1 MNRFIINFLIA
12 LFSIVTPVI
21 CQAVSDDTAVTAAN
35 SPTVRLRISVTDSLS
50 RQPLPY
56 AAIMLQGDQGGV
68 LANENGLATVFIDPA
83 ARNVIEVQTMGYSAK
98 TVEIPKGKKSVSVA
112 LAPTGVELKE
122 VVVRRTKE
130 KYSKKNNP
138 AVKFAESIKN
148 ARDLTDPRRHDNYN
162 YDKYERITM
171 AINQFDEGKQENW
184 LFNKFPFLS
193 EHVDTSEVSGRPIL
207 NLSVREK
214 TSRVSYRRDP
224 ESEKEYVTGQRHE
237 GIDDLMSNQQNV
249 QEALEDVFREVDLYQ
264 NDITVLQNRF
274 VSPLS
279 RIATDFYKFYLTDTV
294 EVEGERC
301 IVLSFAPHNPQ
312 AFGFIGRVYVPEGD
326 STMFI
331 KKVEMNVPRDIN
343 LNFIQKMY
351 INQQFDRAPDGSR
364 LKTKDDMIVE
374 VLVLPGTPGL
384 YFRRN
389 TAYRN
394 HNFDVTDR
402 PELFDKMERSIVD
415 PAAELRDERFW
426 ETERQFDIT
435 DNERRVGSM
444 MERLRSVPVYYW
456 SERTLKLLMSGYIHT
471 GKKSPVDIG
480 PIGEFF
486 SGNSVEGFRMQLGGL
501 TTANLSRRWFARGYA
516 AYGFKDKRFKYSG
529 ELEYSFIDKK
539 YHAREFPIKSIKV
552 RHSYDVDEIGQGS
565 AYYSNMDMIFSSFT
579 RMDNNQMTYRRES
592 ELEYVLELANHFS
605 VEAGL
610 RYTRQEATELMP
622 FVTADGHRYWKY
634 DQATFNVRLRYAPG
648 EKFYQGK
655 SERQP
660 INMDAPVFTLSHSFG
675 PMKFLGSR
683 WTINK
688 TEASVFKRF
697 WFSAFGYADVV
708 LKGGH
713 VWSQAP
719 YPNLLIPTAN
729 LSYLI
734 QPETF
739 ALLNPLEF
747 ITDTYG
753 VWDMT
758 YWANG
763 AIFNYIPLLKKLKLR
778 EVISFRGFVGHLSM
792 KNDPRFNDN
801 LYRFPEISHTQR
813 LGSTPYMEVAVGL
826 DNVFR
831 IFRVDYVW
839 RLTYRDAPG
848 IDRSGLRMSLHFT
861 F

>member
-1 MNRFIINFLIA
+1 MVLLVCGGINVNA
-12 LFSIVTPVI
+12 QEP
-21 CQAVSDDTAVTAAN
+21 QATHAV
-35 SPTVRLRISVTDSLS
+35 RIEVTDSLTG
-50 RQPLPY
+50 QPLSY
-56 AAIMLQGDQGGV
+56 AAVTLAGTQGGV
-68 LANENGLATVFIDPA
+68 LADENGRATLFVSPGE
-83 ARNVIEVQTMGYSAK
+83 NVIEAQTMGYS
-98 TVEIPKGKKSVSVA
+98 GKKVVVSSGKKRIKIELV
-112 LAPTGVELKE
+112 PTGVELKE
-122 VVVRRTKE
+122 VTVRRTKE

-138 AVKFAESIKN
+138 AVRFAEAIKK
-148 ARDLTDPRRHDNYN
+148 AKDLTDPRRNDYYN
-162 YDKYERITM
+162 YDKYERITL
-171 AINQFDEGKQENW
+171 AINKFDEKKQNNW

-193 EHVDTSEVSGRPIL
+193 EHVDTSEVSGNPIL

-214 TSRVSYRRDP
+214 VSEVYYRKEPR
-224 ESEKEYVTGQRHE
+224 SEKEYVTGRHHE
-237 GIDDLMSNQQNV
+237 GIDDLMSNQENV
-249 QEALEDVFREVDLYQ
+249 QEILEDVFREIDLYE
-264 NDITVLQNRF
+264 NDITLLQNRF

-279 RIATDFYKFYLTDTV
+279 RIASDFYKFYLTDTV
-294 EVEGERC
+294 SVDGERC
-301 IVLSFAPHNPQ
+301 VVLSFAPHNAQ
-312 AFGFIGRVYVPEGD
+312 SFGFIGRVYVSEGD

-331 KKVEMNVPRDIN
+331 KKVEMNIPRDIN
-343 LNFIQKMY
+343 LNFIQRMY
-351 INQQFDRAPDGSR
+351 INQQFERAPDRSR
-364 LKTKDDMIVE
+364 LKVKDDLIVE

-394 HNFDVTDR
+394 HNYDVPARLDILDR
-402 PELFDKMERSIVD
+402 AEKSVEAPDVSGRDQSFWEANRQIKIT
-415 PAAELRDERFW
+415 PNELR
-426 ETERQFDIT
+426 
-435 DNERRVGSM
+435 VGDM

-456 SERTLKLLMSGYIHT
+456 SERTLKLLMSGYVHT
-471 GKKSPVDIG
+471 GSNSPVDIG
-480 PIGEFF
+480 PIGEFI
-486 SGNSVEGFRMQLGGL
+486 SGNSVEGVRLQAGGL
-501 TTANLSRRWFARGYA
+501 TTAHLSKRWFARGYV
-516 AYGFKDKRFKYSG
+516 AYGFKDNRFKYSG

-539 YHAREFPIKSIKV
+539 YHAREFPVKSIKL

-565 AYYSNMDMIFSSFT
+565 SYYSNMDMIFSSFT

-610 RYTRQEATELMP
+610 RYTRQEATPLMP
-622 FVTADGHRYWKY
+622 FETGNGKRYWKY
-634 DQATFNVRLRYAPG
+634 DQATFDVKLRYAPG

-655 SERQP
+655 SERVP

-675 PMKFLGSR
+675 PMNFLGSL

-688 TEASVFKRF
+688 TEASVMKRF
-697 WFSAFGYADVV
+697 WFSAFGYADIV

-713 VWSQAP
+713 VWNQAP

-753 VWDMT
+753 VWDLT

-763 AIFNYIPLLKKLKLR
+763 AIFNYIPLFKKLKLR
-778 EVISFRGFVGHLSM
+778 EVFSFRGFIGHLSM
-792 KNDPRFNDN
+792 KNDPRFNEN
-801 LYRFPEISHTQR
+801 LFRFPEISHTQR

-826 DNVFR
+826 DNLFK

-848 IDRSGLRMSLHFT
+848 IDKSGLRMSLHFT

>member
-12 LFSIVTPVI
+12 LFVTIGPAI
-21 CQAVSDDTAVTAAN
+21 GKAAENDIARVSER
-35 SPTVRLRISVTDSLS
+35 SSTVRVRIAVTDSLS
-50 RQPLPY
+50 GQPIPY
-56 AAIMLQGDQGGV
+56 VAVMLQGNQGGV
-68 LANENGLATVFIDPA
+68 LANEKGLATVFVDPS

-98 TVEIPKGKKSVSVA
+98 IVEIPKGKKSVSVA
-112 LAPTGVELKE
+112 LVPTGVELKE
-122 VVVRRTKE
+122 VVVKRTKE

-138 AVKFAESIKN
+138 AVKFAELIKN

-214 TSRVSYRRDP
+214 TSQVSYRRDP

-237 GIDDLMSNQQNV
+237 GIDDLMSNQENV

-279 RIATDFYKFYLTDTV
+279 RIASDFYKFYLTDTV
-294 EVEGERC
+294 EVDGERC

-394 HNFDVTDR
+394 HNFNPAGR
-402 PELFDKMERSIVD
+402 PALFDKSERSIVD
-415 PAAELRDERFW
+415 PAAELRDETFW
-426 ETERQFDIT
+426 AAERQFDIT

-480 PIGEFF
+480 PIGKFF

-501 TTANLSRRWFARGYA
+501 TTANLSKRWFARGYA

-565 AYYSNMDMIFSSFT
+565 SYYSNMDMIFSSFT
-579 RMDNNQMTYRRES
+579 RMDNNQMTYKRES

-610 RYTRQEATELMP
+610 KYTRQEATALMP
-622 FVTADGHRYWKY
+622 FITGDGHRYWKY
-634 DQATFNVRLRYAPG
+634 DQATFNVKLRYAPG

-675 PMKFLGSR
+675 PMNFLGSQ

-708 LKGGH
+708 VKGGH
-713 VWSQAP
+713 VWNQAP
-719 YPNLLIPTAN
+719 YPNLLIPTSN

-753 VWDMT
+753 MWDLT

-792 KNDPRFNDN
+792 KNDPRFHDN
-801 LYRFPEISHTQR
+801 LYRFPEVSHTQR

-848 IDRSGLRMSLHFT
+848 IDRSGVRMSLHFT

>member
-1 MNRFIINFLIA
+1 MNRFLINILIA
-12 LFSIVTPVI
+12 LFVTIGSVI
-21 CQAVSDDTAVTAAN
+21 CRAADGN
-35 SPTVRLRISVTDSLS
+35 IAEDAERLSTVRVRIAVTDSLS
-50 RQPLPY
+50 GQPIPY
-56 AAIMLQGDQGGV
+56 VAIMLHGNQGGV
-68 LANENGLATVFIDPA
+68 LANEKGLATVFVNPST
-83 ARNVIEVQTMGYSAK
+83 RNAIEVQTMGYSTK
-98 TVEIPKGKKSVSVA
+98 IVEIPKGKKSISVA
-112 LAPTGVELKE
+112 LVPTGVKLKE
-122 VVVRRTKE
+122 VIVKRTKE

-138 AVKFAESIKN
+138 AVKFAESIKRT
-148 ARDLTDPRRHDNYN
+148 RDLTDPRRHDNYN

-171 AINQFDEGKQENW
+171 AINQFDEGQQENW
-184 LFNKFPFLS
+184 LFNKFPFLN
-193 EHVDTSEVSGRPIL
+193 EHVDTSEVSGQPIL

-214 TSRVSYRRDP
+214 TSQVSYRRDP
-224 ESEKEYVTGQRHE
+224 ESEKEYVTGRRHE
-237 GIDDLMSNQQNV
+237 GIDDLMSNQENI
-249 QEALEDVFREVDLYQ
+249 QEALEDVFREVDLYK

-279 RIATDFYKFYLTDTV
+279 RIASDFYKFYLTDTV
-294 EVEGERC
+294 DVEGERC

-351 INQQFDRAPDGSR
+351 INQQFERASDGSR

-394 HNFDVTDR
+394 HNFELADR
-402 PELFDKMERSIVD
+402 QALFDKSERSIVD
-415 PAAELRDERFW
+415 SAADLRDETFW
-426 ETERQFDIT
+426 ASERQFDIT
-435 DNERRVGSM
+435 DNELRVGSM

-471 GKKSPVDIG
+471 GKKNLVDLG
-480 PIGEFF
+480 PIGKFI
-486 SGNSVEGFRMQLGGL
+486 SGNTIEGLRMQLGGL
-501 TTANLSRRWFARGYA
+501 TTANLSKRWFAKGYA
-516 AYGFKDKRFKYSG
+516 AYGLKDKRFKYSG

-565 AYYSNMDMIFSSFT
+565 SYYSNMDMIFSSFT
-579 RMDNNQMTYRRES
+579 RMDNNQMTYKRES

-605 VEAGL
+605 IETGL
-610 RYTRQEATELMP
+610 KYTRQEATPLMP
-622 FVTADGHRYWKY
+622 FISGDGHSYWKY
-634 DQATFNVRLRYAPG
+634 DQATFNVKLRYAPG

-660 INMDAPVFTLSHSFG
+660 INLDAPVFTLSHSFG
-675 PMKFLGSR
+675 PMNFLGSQ

-708 LKGGH
+708 VKGGH
-713 VWSQAP
+713 VWNQAP

-729 LSYLI
+729 ISYLI

-753 VWDMT
+753 VWDLT

-763 AIFNYIPLLKKLKLR
+763 AIFNYIPFLKKLKLR

-792 KNDPRFNDN
+792 KNDPKFHNN
-801 LYRFPEISHTQR
+801 LYRFPEISNTQR

-848 IDRSGLRMSLHFT
+848 IDRTGLRMSFHFT

>member
-1 MNRFIINFLIA
+1 MVNRFTIIYIIA
-12 LFSIVTPVI
+12 LFSLISPVI
-21 CQAVSDDTAVTAAN
+21 GHAVESNNAVATATN
-35 SPTVRLRISVTDSLS
+35 VRLRVVVTDSVS
-50 RQPLPY
+50 GEPVPY
-56 AAIMLQGDQGGV
+56 VAVTLQGRHGGV
-68 LANENGLATVFIDPA
+68 LADDNGVATMFVDPSA
-83 ARNVIEVQTMGYSAK
+83 ANVIEVQTMGYSTK
-98 TVEIPKGKKSVSVA
+98 SVEIPKGKKTVKVA
-112 LAPTGVELKE
+112 LAPTGVKLKE
-122 VVVRRTKE
+122 VVVRRSKE

-138 AVKFAESIKN
+138 AVKFVESIKN
-148 ARDLTDPRRHDNYN
+148 ARELTNPRRHDNYN

-214 TSRVSYRRDP
+214 TSQVSYRHNP

-237 GIDDLMSNQQNV
+237 GIDDLMSNQENV
-249 QEALEDVFREVDLYQ
+249 QEALEDVFREIDLYQ

-294 EVEGERC
+294 EVDGERC

-312 AFGFIGRVYVPEGD
+312 TFGFIGRVYVPEGD
-326 STMFI
+326 TTMFI

-364 LKTKDDMIVE
+364 LKVKDDMIVE
-374 VLVLPGTPGL
+374 VLVIPGTPGL

-394 HNFDVTDR
+394 HNFDKAER
-402 PELFDKMERSIVD
+402 PDLFDKSERSIVD
-415 PAAELRDERFW
+415 SSAEMRDEAFW
-426 ETERQFDIT
+426 DAERQFAIT
-435 DNERRVGSM
+435 PNERRVGAM

-456 SERTLKLLMSGYIHT
+456 SEKTLKLLMSGYIHT

-480 PIGEFF
+480 PIGEFL

-501 TTANLSRRWFARGYA
+501 TTASLSKRWFARGYA
-516 AYGFKDKRFKYSG
+516 AYGFKDNRFKYSG

-539 YHAREFPIKSIKV
+539 YHAREFPIKSIKI
-552 RHSYDVDEIGQGS
+552 RHTYDVDEIGQGS
-565 AYYSNMDMIFSSFT
+565 AYYSNVDMVFSSFT
-579 RMDNNQMTYRRES
+579 RMDNNQMTYKRES
-592 ELEYVLELANHFS
+592 ELEYVLELTNHFS

-610 RYTRQEATELMP
+610 KYTRQEATELMP
-622 FVTADGHRYWKY
+622 FVTGDGRRYWKY
-634 DQATFNVRLRYAPG
+634 NQATFNVGLRYAPG

-675 PMKFLGSR
+675 PMNFLGSM

-713 VWSQAP
+713 VWNQAP
-719 YPNLLIPTAN
+719 YPNLLIPTSN
-729 LSYLI
+729 LTYLI

-753 VWDMT
+753 VWDLT

-763 AIFNYIPLLKKLKLR
+763 AILNYVPLLKKLKLR
-778 EVISFRGFVGHLSM
+778 EVLSFRGFVGHLSM
-792 KNDPRFNDN
+792 KNDPRFHEN
-801 LYRFPEISHTQR
+801 LFRFPEISHTQH

-831 IFRVDYVW
+831 IFRIDYVW